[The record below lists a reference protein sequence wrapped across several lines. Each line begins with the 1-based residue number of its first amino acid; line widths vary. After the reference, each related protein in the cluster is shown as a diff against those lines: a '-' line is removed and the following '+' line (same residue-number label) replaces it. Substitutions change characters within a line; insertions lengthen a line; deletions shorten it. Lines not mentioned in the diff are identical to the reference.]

1 MIALDPSDSLQH
13 YPLSMTKFGLNPFG
27 ENRFR
32 VVLAHTRRSLVCG
45 SWNGAGALRAK
56 YCLTYP
62 QIALRKD
69 ADGTVVPQWILEEW
83 LDAFSFTGV
92 TAEQWGSDSQ
102 LNILGPYPHR
112 GEYVMIG
119 NDAFNPAD
127 TNIEKL
133 ITLVHASDRYTW
145 AEKLTA
151 CRNQATKEEIERSCL
166 RDAIIR
172 DAFPAFGHAPF
183 SQLSTGRGGAAKT
196 SPVLRSANELGLPVP
211 QGVPGQAT
219 TGGGMII
226 PKKKRRAA

>member
-1 MIALDPSDSLQH
+1 MIALDPSDSLKH
-13 YPLSMTKFGLNPFG
+13 YPISMIRFGSNPFG

-32 VVLAHTRRSLVCG
+32 LILAASRRNLVYG
-45 SWNGAGALRAK
+45 QWNGAGMARAK
-56 YCLTYP
+56 WVQTYP
-62 QIALRKD
+62 QYSA
-69 ADGTVVPQWILEEW
+69 GNGYVLEEW
-83 LDAFSFTGV
+83 LGAFSFTGV

-145 AEKLTA
+145 AEKLAA

-211 QGVPGQAT
+211 EGIPGQAT

>member
-1 MIALDPSDSLQH
+1 MTALDPSDSLKH
-13 YPLSMTKFGLNPFG
+13 YPISMTRFGSNPHG

-32 VVLAHTRRSLVCG
+32 LILAASRRNLVYG
-45 SWNGAGALRAK
+45 QWNGAGMPRAK
-56 YCLTYP
+56 WVQTYP
-62 QIALRKD
+62 QYSA
-69 ADGTVVPQWILEEW
+69 GNGYVLEEW

-92 TAEQWGSDSQ
+92 TAEQWGADSQ

-133 ITLVHASDRYTW
+133 ITLVHASDRYSW
-145 AEKLTA
+145 AEKLAA

-196 SPVLRSANELGLPVP
+196 SPVIRSANELGLPVP
-211 QGVPGQAT
+211 QGIPGQAT
-219 TGGGMII
+219 TGGGMIV